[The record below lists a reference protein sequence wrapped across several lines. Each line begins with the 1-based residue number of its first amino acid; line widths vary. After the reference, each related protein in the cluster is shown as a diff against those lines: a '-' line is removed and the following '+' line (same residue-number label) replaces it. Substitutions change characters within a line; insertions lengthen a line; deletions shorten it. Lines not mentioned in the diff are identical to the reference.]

1 MLMAVNLLPWRVAQ
15 QRAHR
20 RRFYG
25 WVGCGIG
32 MAFLILWVLWLAM
45 TRQYQ
50 AQQASHQKLAQQLQ
64 VLAPQLA
71 QMATLEQDMAIYHD
85 RLDQF
90 SQWHHDRFP
99 LITLL
104 NQLPVLLP
112 TSVYLERLTL
122 TSGQIRLVAQTLDAA
137 AITQFLSQTDAV
149 YGSGRLRLHSV
160 ERPGA
165 LAGGQRF
172 YLSMD
177 LPQTGRG
184 VADE

>member
-1 MLMAVNLLPWRVAQ
+1 MAVNLLPWRAMQ

-25 WVGCGIG
+25 WAGCGVG
-32 MAFLILWVLWLAM
+32 MAFLILWVLWLVM

-50 AQQASHQKLAQQLQ
+50 VQQSSHQKLVQQLQ

-71 QMATLEQDMAIYHD
+71 QVATLEQDMAMYHD
-85 RLDQF
+85 RLEQF

-112 TSVYLERLTL
+112 ASVYLERLTL
-122 TSGQIRLVAQTLDAA
+122 TSGQIKLVAQTSDAA
-137 AITQFLSQTDAV
+137 AITQFLSQSEAV
-149 YGSGRLRLHSV
+149 YGPGLLRLNSV

-177 LPQTGRG
+177 LPPTGHG